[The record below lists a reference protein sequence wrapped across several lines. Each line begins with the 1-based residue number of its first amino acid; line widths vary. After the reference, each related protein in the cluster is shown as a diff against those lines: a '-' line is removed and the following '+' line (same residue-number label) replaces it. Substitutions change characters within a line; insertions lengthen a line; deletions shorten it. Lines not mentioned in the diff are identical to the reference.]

1 MKDIKRERDRK
12 GERRGGEREKGDRE
26 IKKRKEGIDF
36 GRGNYIF
43 VSAHLHRAN
52 RI

>member
-26 IKKRKEGIDF
+26 RNKEKERRHRFWKREL
-36 GRGNYIF
+36 YICEC
-43 VSAHLHRAN
+43 SPAQGK
-52 RI
+52 